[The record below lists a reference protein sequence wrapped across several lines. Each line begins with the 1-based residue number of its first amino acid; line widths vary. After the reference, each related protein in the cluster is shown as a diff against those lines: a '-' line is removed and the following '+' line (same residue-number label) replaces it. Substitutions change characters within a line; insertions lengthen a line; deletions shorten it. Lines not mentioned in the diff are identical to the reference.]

1 MIKYT
6 IALPST
12 TNSTNSNA
20 SDLNSVSFNP
30 QNNHHID
37 AKLPKLEINQLSDK
51 FLGSILAAVD
61 SKTNLPD
68 VVKFSYLKGV

>member
-1 MIKYT
+1 MKNLIRKLTVSFYLMIKYT

-51 FLGSILAAVD
+51 VFGI
-61 SKTNLPD
+61 N
-68 VVKFSYLKGV
+68 FSSC

>member
-1 MIKYT
+1 MKNLITKLTVSFYLMIKYT

-12 TNSTNSNA
+12 ANSTNSNA

-51 FLGSILAAVD
+51 VFGI
-61 SKTNLPD
+61 N
-68 VVKFSYLKGV
+68 FSSC